1 MSISASAVLVELN
14 ISVWPAS
21 KIDREITDKVN
32 SDAGAVRGASQTKKN
47 LFAIADQEELVC
59 RYEPTQRHI
68 GLCRTSAPVSQQ
80 AHPALG

>member
-32 SDAGAVRGASQTKKN
+32 SDAGAVAGASQTK
-47 LFAIADQEELVC
+47 
-59 RYEPTQRHI
+59 
-68 GLCRTSAPVSQQ
+68 
-80 AHPALG
+80 